1 MSNNYSL
8 ETTYCSSLYQI
19 HVWFCMR
26 IALQPKNMKIH
37 LFNFIDKVFGYQT

>member
-26 IALQPKNMKIH
+26 IAVQTKNRYENTFVQLH
-37 LFNFIDKVFGYQT
+37 R